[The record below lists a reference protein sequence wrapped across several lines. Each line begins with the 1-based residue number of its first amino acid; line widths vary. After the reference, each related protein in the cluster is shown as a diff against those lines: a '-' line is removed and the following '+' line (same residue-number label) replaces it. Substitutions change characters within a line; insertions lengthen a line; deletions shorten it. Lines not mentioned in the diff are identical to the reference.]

1 MIIKFIKI
9 TKLMDWIN
17 VSLTS
22 LSMSVDA
29 MTVAAVD
36 GVTYKDIRKIKMILI
51 ALSFGIAQF
60 LMPVIGYFIGTSFK
74 EYLETYIPYIAF
86 SLLVLLGMKSLVDFI
101 RERINEK
108 KGKEEEKVVKKL
120 TVINILIQ
128 AIATSIDALCIGF
141 VFLDY
146 TVSDAML
153 TFGIIG
159 ITTFVLST
167 ITIFL
172 GNKISGKLEKWGALL
187 SAIVFILIGTKIL
200 IESFF

>member
-1 MIIKFIKI
+1 M
-9 TKLMDWIN
+9 
-17 VSLTS
+17 
-22 LSMSVDA
+22 
-29 MTVAAVD
+29 
-36 GVTYKDIRKIKMILI
+36 
-51 ALSFGIAQF
+51 
-60 LMPVIGYFIGTSFK
+60 
-74 EYLETYIPYIAF
+74 
-86 SLLVLLGMKSLVDFI
+86 
-101 RERINEK
+101 
-108 KGKEEEKVVKKL
+108 VKKL